1 MKTIDDYMKLPYT
14 LQIVE
19 DPSEGG
25 YVASYVELPGCLT
38 CADTVKE
45 VLELAE
51 DAKRTWLE
59 SELEKDAAIPEPECM
74 NKYSGQFKIRIPKS
88 LHKTLVINAKREGI
102 SLNQYCVALL
112 SQNNAFASMG
122 NLNNK

>member
-1 MKTIDDYMKLPYT
+1 MRKIDEYMKLPYT

-19 DPSEGG
+19 DPYEGG
-25 YVASYVELPGCLT
+25 YVASYTELPGCLT
-38 CADTVKE
+38 CANTMDDVIR
-45 VLELAE
+45 LAE

-59 SELEKDAAIPEPECM
+59 SELESGADIPEPDCM

-88 LHKTLVINAKREGI
+88 LHKTLATNAKREGI

-122 NLNNK
+122 K